1 MSDVITVLV
10 TGANGLLGNA
20 LLSQYKK
27 HPNITFVATGRG
39 ERRRAVPE
47 GVDYVACDLTN
58 EMEVKTTMTKVN
70 PDVVIHG
77 AAMTQ
82 VDHCETNPDD
92 CNRANVDATK
102 YIVDHS
108 PVYTRIVFIST
119 DFVFD
124 GKQAMY
130 RESDVPNPISEYGR
144 SKHKAE
150 TLVQQSGRSFAI
162 LRTMLVY
169 GYAPNLSR
177 TNIVLWVVESLLQNK
192 PIRVVNDQ
200 FRGPTLV
207 DNLAD
212 ASLLAATSKVNGI
225 FHISSSDYISMY
237 HFAKK
242 IARIWNLD
250 DTLIAPISTED
261 LGQPAARPPKT
272 GFVVDKAMQTFN
284 FLPVSIDEGL
294 HILKKR
300 MNDQ

>member
-1 MSDVITVLV
+1 MSNTTILV

-20 LLSQYKK
+20 LLGTHQKNP
-27 HPNITFVATGRG
+27 HITFIATGRG
-39 ERRRAVPE
+39 AKRPAVPDE
-47 GVDYVACDLTN
+47 VPYYACDLSN
-58 EMEVKTTMTKVN
+58 ELEVKALLEQTT

-82 VDHCETNPDD
+82 VDYCENHPEE
-92 CNRANVDATK
+92 CMQANVDATSYFEK
-102 YIVDHS
+102 YSPDH
-108 PVYTRIVFIST
+108 TRIVLIST

-124 GKQAMY
+124 GTQAMY
-130 RESDVPNPISEYGR
+130 RETDEPNPISVYGESKLRAEAILQKSKR
-144 SKHKAE
+144 SY
-150 TLVQQSGRSFAI
+150 AI

-177 TNIVLWVVESLLQNK
+177 TNIVLWVVESLSQNK
-192 PIRVVNDQ
+192 PINVVNDQ

-212 ASLLAATSKVNGI
+212 ASMRAAESSENGV

-237 HFAKK
+237 HFAVK
-242 IARIWNLD
+242 IAHIWGLND
-250 DTLIAPISTED
+250 ALISAISTKD

-272 GFVVDKAMQTFN
+272 GFVVDKAMQAFG

-294 HILKKR
+294 RILKNR
-300 MNDQ
+300 MDV